1 MIQSGST
8 LSRYT
13 LLDLISEHQPVESE
27 QFPVQLWRGRDE
39 ILERFV
45 SIRLMR
51 SDDSRITAVLG
62 AAQAAAMAEDRR
74 LLRLLDVLSINAT
87 FEDPAYTA
95 IISEWSTGTPL
106 DQALRDRDGDP
117 FDADQSL
124 EQVANIAWA
133 LSAALKVNLEHGRLR
148 PSAIFILDSNE
159 IAVRGLAVDYALFG
173 PLFPRGPGDDSTKND
188 VDGLGSLLYCFTTG
202 LWPYPINASLPIPTE
217 QIDVPFTPKTGKHV
231 PLPSSIR
238 ANIPRAVD
246 DLVSRSVW
254 GSPRARGVTRIQ
266 DSLGFANAIASARD
280 YLAPVSTTTVR
291 GPVMSAVNS
300 PATYIKRGLGGLA
313 AVALVVAI
321 MYFGIT
327 LLINS
332 SKNSDN
338 PTVVGGSGIT
348 SEQATE
354 ILTSPATP
362 FIEIEISDSE
372 KSLPVI
378 ATRSFDPRGGNEG
391 VNGTERE
398 LQAANATDSDQFS
411 AWTTKAYPTRTLG
424 KKGGVGLIIDL
435 GESVP
440 VQGVSLGLVGY
451 GTDLQVRISEE
462 ILADPDLWTKLVSI
476 DQAGPQI
483 DLRAPRPVTGR
494 YVLIWLTGIPPTVS
508 GNAFRGGISNVTVF
522 GTPDTQN

>member
-1 MIQSGST
+1 MIQSGTT

-13 LLDLISEHQPVESE
+13 LLDLISEHPPLDAG
-27 QFPVQLWRGRDE
+27 QFPVQLWRGRDNT
-39 ILERFV
+39 LERFV

-51 SDDSRITAVLG
+51 SEDSRITAVLG
-62 AAQAAAMAEDRR
+62 AAQAAAMADDRR

-95 IISEWSTGTPL
+95 VISEWSTGTPL
-106 DQALRDRDGDP
+106 DQALKSRDGNP

-124 EQVANIAWA
+124 EHVANIAWA

-148 PSAIFILDSNE
+148 PSAIFIIDSDE
-159 IAVRGLAVDYALFG
+159 IAVRGLAVDFALFG
-173 PLFPRGPGDDSTKND
+173 PLFPRDTPEDSSKND

-202 LWPYPINASLPIPTE
+202 LWPYPINAAMPIEPD
-217 QIDVPFTPKTGKHV
+217 QIGVAFTPKTGKNI

-246 DLVSRSVW
+246 DVVSRSVL
-254 GSPRARGVTRIQ
+254 GSQRARGVTRIQ

-280 YLAPVSTTTVR
+280 YVAPVSTTTVR
-291 GPVMSAVNS
+291 GPVMADVHS
-300 PATYIKRGLGGLA
+300 PVTYVKRGLGALI
-313 AVALVVAI
+313 AVALVTAI
-321 MYFGIT
+321 MFLGVT
-327 LLINS
+327 LFVNS
-332 SKNSDN
+332 PSNTETAADN
-338 PTVVGGSGIT
+338 IGSGLT
-348 SEQATE
+348 SEQVTD
-354 ILTSPATP
+354 ILTAPATP
-362 FIEIEISDSE
+362 FIEIEVSDSE
-372 KSLPVI
+372 RSLPIV

-391 VNGTERE
+391 INGTERE
-398 LQAANATDSDQFS
+398 GQASNATDSDLLS
-411 AWTTKAYPTRTLG
+411 AWTTKKYPTRTLG
-424 KKGGVGLIIDL
+424 KKGGVGLIVDL

-451 GTDLQVRISEE
+451 GTDLQVRVSED
-462 ILADPDLWTKLVSI
+462 IQADPDLWTKLVSI

-494 YVLIWLTGIPPTVS
+494 YVLIWFTGIPPTES
-508 GNAFRGGISNVTVF
+508 GDAFQGGISNITVL